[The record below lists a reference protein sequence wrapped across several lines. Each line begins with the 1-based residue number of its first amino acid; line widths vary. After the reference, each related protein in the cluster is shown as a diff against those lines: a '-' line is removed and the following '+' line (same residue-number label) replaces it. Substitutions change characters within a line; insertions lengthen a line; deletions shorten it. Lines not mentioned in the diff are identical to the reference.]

1 MNALHHNCS
10 HGNEQNYCIEQGY
23 VDNGIDTDCLY
34 DALEYSY
41 DNETEHNQYTI

>member
-1 MNALHHNCS
+1 MKKKKSGKRIFAIVLL
-10 HGNEQNYCIEQGY
+10 

-41 DNETEHNQYTI
+41 DNETEHNQYTL